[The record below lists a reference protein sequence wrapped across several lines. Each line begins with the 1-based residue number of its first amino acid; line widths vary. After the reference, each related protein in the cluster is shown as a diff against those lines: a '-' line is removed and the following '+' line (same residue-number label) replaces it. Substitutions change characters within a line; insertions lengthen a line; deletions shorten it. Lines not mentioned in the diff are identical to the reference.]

1 MATAIRAR
9 YVWDGT
15 GISPINDGT
24 VVVEGGRIVSIGPTR
39 EIDVPQGATMIERGD
54 EFLMPGLIDA
64 HTHLTI
70 IPGLGNQS
78 GQKRR
83 PIERQ
88 TLRAVGNLRRMLRS
102 GVTTARIMGEENW
115 LDVTFREEI
124 DEGAVPGPRLIIST
138 RALTP
143 SNGHGRAISAFDG
156 VDEIRKGARENLIE
170 GADFLK
176 MFVTGGVSS
185 TRGGLDRSSYSRE
198 EIRVAVEEAHRAKTY
213 VAAHAIAGPGLRLAT
228 EEGVRTLEH
237 ATFATKDDLAL
248 IKEKDAWV
256 VLTQAIM
263 LHPTGIEQGDAN
275 NPAVMRRLQEARAR
289 AADHLRMIVASGVR
303 LAAGTDSMHGLLA
316 FEAACLVHWGMSP
329 AEALLTITA
338 RNAECCRI
346 DHATGTLEPGKL
358 ADIITVR
365 GNPLQTIGDLN
376 NIGLI
381 MKQGSRFDGMSDM

>member
-1 MATAIRAR
+1 MATVIRAR

-15 GISPINDGT
+15 GSDPIRDGT
-24 VVVEGGRIVSIGPTR
+24 VVVDGDRIASVGASSDV
-39 EIDVPQGATMIERGD
+39 DVPQGATLIDRGD

-102 GVTTARIMGEENW
+102 GVTTARIMGEEHW
-115 LDVTFREEI
+115 LDITFREEI
-124 DEGAVPGPRLIIST
+124 EAGAVPGPRLIVAT

-143 SNGHGRAISAFDG
+143 TNGHGRAISAFDG
-156 VDEIRKGARENLIE
+156 VDEIRKGARENLIQ

-185 TRGGLDRSSYSRE
+185 TRGGLDRASYSRE
-198 EIRVAVEEAHRAKTY
+198 EIRVAVEEAERAKTY
-213 VAAHAIAGPGLRLAT
+213 VAAHAIAGPGLRLAA

-237 ATFATKDDLAL
+237 ATFATRDDLDL
-248 IKEKDAWV
+248 IQQKDAWA

-263 LHPTGIEQGDAN
+263 LHPTGIEQGDAG
-275 NPAVMRRLQEARAR
+275 NPAVMHRLRDARER
-289 AADHLRMIVASGVR
+289 AEEHLRMIVASGVR
-303 LAAGTDSMHGLLA
+303 LATGTDSMHGLLP
-316 FEAACLVHWGMSP
+316 FEAACLVRWGMP
-329 AEALLTITA
+329 PKDALLTVTA

-346 DHATGTLEPGKL
+346 EHLTGTLEPGKY
-358 ADIITVR
+358 ADIISVR
-365 GNPLQTIGDLN
+365 GNPLQDIGNLERVE
-376 NIGLI
+376 LI
-381 MKQGSRFDGMSDM
+381 MKQGQRFDDLSEV